1 MRNKIAEKISINVE
15 PKYIEEQS
23 DPDKNKYVFSYDV
36 TIRNKGEV
44 GVQLLARHWLIT
56 DANERTK
63 EVLGEGV
70 VGKQPHLDPDDK
82 FTYTSWAILET
93 PTGLMHGTYHLVDE
107 EGESFETDIPAFTLS
122 TPNTLH

>member
-1 MRNKIAEKISINVE
+1 MRNKLADKISINIK

-36 TIRNKGEV
+36 TIFNNAEV
-44 GVQLLARHWLIT
+44 GVQLVSRHWLIT
-56 DANERTK
+56 DANERVK

-70 VGKQPHLDPDDK
+70 VGKQPHLGPNGE

-93 PTGLMHGTYHLVDE
+93 PTGFMRGTYHLKDH
-107 EGESFETDIPAFTLS
+107 EGELFETDIPAFTLS
-122 TPNTLH
+122 TPSTLH

>member
-1 MRNKIAEKISINVE
+1 MSNKLADNISIDIE

-36 TIRNKGEV
+36 TIRNKSAV
-44 GVQLLARHWLIT
+44 GVQLLARHWHIT
-56 DANERTK
+56 DANERVK

-70 VGKQPHLDPDDK
+70 VGKQPHLDPEGE

-93 PTGLMHGTYHLVDE
+93 PTGHMHGTYHLVDE
-107 EGESFETDIPAFTLS
+107 GGERFETDIPAFTLS

>member
-1 MRNKIAEKISINVE
+1 MDKISIRVE

-36 TIRNKGEV
+36 TILNNAEV
-44 GVQLLARHWLIT
+44 GVQLLSRHWLIT

-63 EVLGEGV
+63 EILGEGV
-70 VGKQPHLDPDDK
+70 VGKQPHLDPDAE

-93 PTGLMHGTYHLVDE
+93 PTGFMHGSYQLVDDQGLE
-107 EGESFETDIPAFTLS
+107 FETDIPAFTLS
-122 TPNTLH
+122 APGTLH